1 MHPVSPKGISQFAH
15 QEEDNYIRRYKSG
28 CCLLLGSRGLPKK
41 LLYFCAKVTKKL

>member
-28 CCLLLGSRGLPKK
+28 CCLLLGSRGLPKNCCIFVQK
-41 LLYFCAKVTKKL
+41 